1 MEKAAVAPQI
11 SLTAINFGLTFL
23 TIGFSNSK
31 FETRLLQF
39 TEINMLWYCLI
50 RFDSEVLLIEFESEA
65 RKKKKVNRVHR
76 VNRFLFSGEKVTLA
90 RVL

>member
-39 TEINMLWYCLI
+39 TEIARYDLGKDRSFGVDLG
-50 RFDSEVLLIEFESEA
+50 RLLTGDSDFRGALQ
-65 RKKKKVNRVHR
+65 NRNGVPSR
-76 VNRFLFSGEKVTLA
+76 G
-90 RVL
+90 

>member
-65 RKKKKVNRVHR
+65 RKKKKVDFCFPERR
-76 VNRFLFSGEKVTLA
+76 
-90 RVL
+90 